1 MASGIGGAEV
11 GFQRVAQTVGRPRT
25 KHEIADL
32 IVWIAKK
39 NPTRGYTHIEGAPQ
53 NLGITLCDT
62 MVKNILRE
70 HGIEPAP
77 DRQRKTRWNTFLKAH

>member
-1 MASGIGGAEV
+1 MG
-11 GFQRVAQTVGRPRT
+11 
-25 KHEIADL
+25 
-32 IVWIAKK
+32 
-39 NPTRGYTHIEGAPQ
+39 GYTHIEGALQ